1 MPPEFGAEDF
11 ARLTGA
17 MPEQVAAV
25 ERYRVMLADWNQ
37 RMNLVGP
44 SALASFW
51 LRHAYDSAQLL
62 DIASFSPPSR
72 RALEP
77 SSGPSDHLLPEG
89 EETTPL
95 VWADL
100 GTGPGL
106 PGVILAILLKGRPG
120 ARVHLVESLQKR
132 CRFLQAV
139 ADELDLPTVIH
150 NGRAE
155 STGLSGIDI
164 VTARACAPMDKLLG
178 YAQPTL
184 KGKARGLFLKG
195 KDAEAEVAEAAKRWK
210 FDAALIPSRS
220 DPSGRIVSITRLAR
234 V

>member
-1 MPPEFGAEDF
+1 MPPEFGPEDF

-17 MPEQVAAV
+17 TPEQVAAV

-51 LRHAYDSAQLL
+51 PRHAYDSAQLL
-62 DIASFSPPSR
+62 EVAAHPPPGEKEGGASPSP
-72 RALEP
+72 
-77 SSGPSDHLLPEG
+77 
-89 EETTPL
+89 PL

-106 PGVILAILLKGRPG
+106 PGVVLAILLKGRPG
-120 ARVHLVESLQKR
+120 ARVHLVESLRKR

-139 ADELDLPTVIH
+139 ADELDLPAVIH

-184 KGKARGLFLKG
+184 QGKARGLFLKG

-210 FDAALIPSRS
+210 FDVALIPSRS
-220 DPSGRIVSITRLAR
+220 DPTGRIVSITRLAR